1 MNNKRRYFLR
11 IVMDRLSTAMCEL
24 TEIVTEEE
32 EAYFNMPE
40 GLQESERGQQMESNI
55 DTLNEL
61 IEAIE
66 TALDEMESM

>member
-1 MNNKRRYFLR
+1 MNNKRRKSLR
-11 IVMDRLSTAMCEL
+11 IAMDGLGYAKDLL
-24 TEIVTEEE
+24 TEIVEAEE

-61 IEAIE
+61 IETIE
-66 TALDEMESM
+66 TALDEMECM